1 MQPYTWRGKINEID
15 VGTTTM
21 SVLVDSDTRV
31 LVQGITGNA
40 ARHHTEL
47 MLDYGTRV
55 VAGMRP
61 GAGGT
66 CVHDVPVFDSVAA
79 AVAAENPN
87 ASILFVPASAMRSA
101 AFDALQAD
109 IGLVVMVSEHVPLH
123 DTMEI
128 IAKAEERGAAIV
140 GPNTPGLISP
150 SAKCK
155 IGFVPSQYYMPGPV
169 GIASRS
175 GTLTYE
181 IVSRLTLAG
190 IGQTTC
196 VGVGGDPIVGTT
208 FSRMARL
215 FEEDPETEAI
225 LLIGEV
231 GGSMEE
237 EVAGMV
243 RRGEITKPVLAYI
256 AGRTAPEGKRM
267 GHAGAI
273 VAAGRGSIKSK
284 LEAFEAAS
292 IPVAA
297 VPDDVVE
304 LVRGS
309 LS

>member
-1 MQPYTWRGKINEID
+1 
-15 VGTTTM
+15 M
-21 SVLVDSDTRV
+21 SVLVDTETRV
-31 LVQGITGNA
+31 LVQGITGSA
-40 ARHHTEL
+40 ARHHTER
-47 MLDYGTRV
+47 MLEYGTKI

-66 CVHDVPVFDSVAA
+66 RVHDVPVFDTVEEAVVAR
-79 AVAAENPN
+79 NPN
-87 ASILFVPASAMRSA
+87 TAILFVPAMAMKDA
-101 AFDALQAD
+101 AFEALDAF

-128 IAKAEERGAAIV
+128 IAKAEAHGAAVI

-150 SAKCK
+150 SAECK
-155 IGFVPSQYYMPGPV
+155 IGFVPSQYYIPGPV

-208 FSRMARL
+208 FSTMARL
-215 FEEDPETEAI
+215 FESDPETVAI

-237 EVAGMV
+237 EVAEMV
-243 RRGEITKPVLAYI
+243 RRGEITKPVVAYI

-273 VAAGRGSIKSK
+273 VAAGRGSIRSK

-297 VPDDVVE
+297 VPDEVVG
-304 LVRGS
+304 LVRES
-309 LS
+309 LTRK

>member
-1 MQPYTWRGKINEID
+1 
-15 VGTTTM
+15 M
-21 SVLVDSDTRV
+21 SILVNSETR
-31 LVQGITGNA
+31 LMVQGITGEA
-40 ARHHTEL
+40 AQHHTEA
-47 MLDYGTRV
+47 MMSYGTNI
-55 VAGMRP
+55 VAGVRP
-61 GAGGT
+61 GKGGIE
-66 CVHDVPVFDSVAA
+66 VHGVPVYDS
-79 AVAAENPN
+79 AAEAVDAKSPN
-87 ASILFVPASAMRSA
+87 ASILFVPAKVMKQA
-101 AFDALQAD
+101 AFEALNAN

-128 IAKAEERGAAIV
+128 VAKAEEKGADLV
-140 GPNTPGLISP
+140 GPNTPGLIAP
-150 SAKCK
+150 LVRCK
-155 IGFVPSQYYMPGPV
+155 IGFVPSHYYMPGPV
-169 GIASRS
+169 GVASRS

-215 FEEDPETEAI
+215 FEADPETKVI

-237 EVAGMV
+237 EVAEMV
-243 RRGEITKPVLAYI
+243 KKKEVTKPVVAYI
-256 AGRTAPEGKRM
+256 AGRTAPKGKRM

-273 VAAGRGSIKSK
+273 VAAGRGSIESK
-284 LEAFEAAS
+284 LEAFESAN

-297 VPDDVVE
+297 MPDEVVE

-309 LS
+309 LTPAKS

>member
-1 MQPYTWRGKINEID
+1 
-15 VGTTTM
+15 M
-21 SVLVDSDTRV
+21 SVLVDPDTRV

-47 MLDYGTRV
+47 MLEYGTNI

-66 CVHDVPVFDSVAA
+66 RVHGVPLFDSVAE
-79 AVAAENPN
+79 AVETKNPN
-87 ASILFVPASAMRSA
+87 AAILFVPAKATKSA
-101 AFDALQAD
+101 AFEALEAD

-128 IAKAEERGAAIV
+128 VAKAGEKGAIV
-140 GPNTPGLISP
+140 IGPNTPGLIAP
-150 SAKCK
+150 PARCK
-155 IGFVPSQYYMPGPV
+155 IGFVPSQYYIPGPV

-215 FEEDPETEAI
+215 FESDPDTKLI

-237 EVAGMV
+237 EVTERV
-243 RRGEITKPVLAYI
+243 RNGEISKPVVAYI
-256 AGRTAPEGKRM
+256 AGHTAPEGKRM

-273 VAAGRGSIKSK
+273 IAAGRGSIESK
-284 LEAFEAAS
+284 LAAFEAAS
-292 IPVAA
+292 IPVAS

-304 LVRGS
+304 LVREG
-309 LS
+309 L

>member
-1 MQPYTWRGKINEID
+1 
-15 VGTTTM
+15 M

-66 CVHDVPVFDSVAA
+66 RVHDVPVFDSVAE

-101 AFDALQAD
+101 SFDALQAD

-128 IAKAEERGAAIV
+128 IAKAGEKGAAIV

-150 SAKCK
+150 SVKCK
-155 IGFVPSQYYMPGPV
+155 IGFVPSQYYMPGSV

-237 EVAGMV
+237 EVAEMV
-243 RRGEITKPVLAYI
+243 RRGEITKPVVAYI

-309 LS
+309 LY